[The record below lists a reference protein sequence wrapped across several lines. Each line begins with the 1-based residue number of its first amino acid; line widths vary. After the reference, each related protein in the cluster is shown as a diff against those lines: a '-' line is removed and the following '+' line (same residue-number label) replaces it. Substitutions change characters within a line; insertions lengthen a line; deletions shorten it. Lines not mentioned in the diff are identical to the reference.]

1 MAGRFMKI
9 KKLVIPFMT
18 LAIMTSQLA
27 GCATVS
33 SDETSKRMN
42 ESPDVSI
49 ESAVPDAGQ
58 QIMSDSDSEIEL
70 LNTGKQE
77 LDELGHDE
85 LIAVFENAYEA
96 SKEVYNSDSEE
107 TIQNELLMIEITAAS
122 DNKSLPSDYE
132 AQYREWR
139 PSVTQQ
145 TQAAPEDTLT
155 KPESQPGSKPS
166 GGSSGG
172 QQTQG
177 GAIIVEDD
185 TTGYNLV
192 NGSDLNKQMITDSKE
207 LDSGIADPYDGYG
220 EVIIGFGEDIG
231 DSGSGTIKYTPG
243 GIKVIED

>member
-1 MAGRFMKI
+1 MTGRFMKI

-27 GCATVS
+27 GCATAS

-58 QIMSDSDSEIEL
+58 QIISDSDSEIEL
-70 LNTGKQE
+70 LNNGKKE
-77 LDELGHDE
+77 FDELSHDE

-96 SKEVYNSDSEE
+96 SKEVYNSGSEE

-155 KPESQPGSKPS
+155 KPESQPGSNTGS
-166 GGSSGG
+166 TGG
-172 QQTQG
+172 TG
-177 GAIIVEDD
+177 GATVSEDPYFD
-185 TTGYNLV
+185 SLTSGDDV
-192 NGSDLNKQMITDSKE
+192 NKGMITDPNE
-207 LDSGIADPYDGYG
+207 LDTGTSNPYSGYG
-220 EVIIGFGEDIG
+220 EITFGFGEDIG
-231 DSGSGTIKYTPG
+231 DSGSGAIKYTPG